1 MRVRFKM
8 EHWADLDIDNNGHLK
23 LGGCDAAELAAKFG
37 TPLYVM
43 EEDVIRGVCREF
55 IKAISGY
62 KGGAKV
68 LYAGKSFMTTSMCRI
83 IDSEGLGLDVVSS
96 GEIRTAMN
104 AGFDLKKAYLH
115 GNNKTPEDLNLALEA
130 GVGRIVID
138 SFAEIK
144 LLSKIAKDQGKVQDV
159 SVRIKPGIEA
169 HTHDYIKTG
178 QVDSKFGFGAADGQG
193 MEAIKEILAEP
204 ALNLIGIHC
213 HIGSQIFE
221 LQPYRDAVKVMLAFL
236 KSVKQETGFLLKEIN
251 MGGGYGVHYVKDDK
265 PLKPGKYVKAM
276 LEEVESVCKNEDI
289 PLPVFAVEPGRSI
302 VGEAGTTLY
311 TVGDIKH
318 IPDIRTYVS
327 VDGGM
332 ADNPRPALYQAKYTC
347 ALAGKMNMP
356 DSTVVSIAGRTCE
369 SGDML
374 IWNAALPEA
383 EAGDIL
389 AVFTTGAYHYSM
401 ASNYNML
408 PHPAVVLVKD
418 GKAELMVARQS
429 YDDLIRNDKVPGW
442 L

>member
-1 MRVRFKM
+1 M
-8 EHWADLDIDNNGHLK
+8 EHWSDLDINNEGHLM
-23 LGGCDAAELAAKFG
+23 LGGCGAEELAKRFG

-43 EEDVIRGVCREF
+43 EEDVIRGVCREYM
-55 IKAISGY
+55 KAVSAY
-62 KGGAKV
+62 KGGSKV
-68 LYAGKSFMTTSMCRI
+68 LYAGKAFMTTSMCKI
-83 IDSEGLGLDVVSS
+83 IGSEGLGLDVVSA

-104 AGFDLKKAYLH
+104 AGYDLKKAYLH
-115 GNNKTPEDLNLALEA
+115 GNNKTPEDLNLALES

-144 LLSKIAKDQGKVQDV
+144 LLSKTAREHGKVQDV

-193 MEAIKEILAEP
+193 MEAIKEMLAEP
-204 ALNLIGIHC
+204 SLNLTGIHC

-221 LQPYRDAVKVMLAFL
+221 LQPYRDAAKVMLNFL
-236 KSVKQETGFLLKEIN
+236 KGVKQETGFSLTEIN
-251 MGGGYGVHYVKDDK
+251 LGGGYGVHYLKDDK
-265 PLKPGKYVKAM
+265 PLKPGEYVKAII
-276 LEEVESVCKNEDI
+276 EEIESICAEENI
-289 PLPVFAVEPGRSI
+289 PLPILAIEPGRSI

-318 IPDIRTYVS
+318 IPGIRTYVS

-408 PHPAVVLVKD
+408 PHPAVVLVKE

-429 YDDLIRNDKVPGW
+429 YEDLIRNDKTPSW

>member
-1 MRVRFKM
+1 M
-8 EHWADLDIDNNGHLK
+8 EHWATLNINEKGHLI
-23 LGGCDAAELAAKFG
+23 LGGCDALELAKRFG

-43 EEDVIRGVCREF
+43 EEDVMRGVCREYVNTV
-55 IKAISGY
+55 ASY

-68 LYAGKSFMTTSMCRI
+68 LYAGKAFMTTSMCRL
-83 IDSEGLGLDVVSS
+83 IDSEGLGLDVVSE

-104 AGFDLKKAYLH
+104 AGYDLKKAYLH
-115 GNNKTPEDLNLALEA
+115 GNNKTPDDLNLALEA

-144 LLSKIAKDQGKVQDV
+144 LLSRIAKQHGKVQDV

-169 HTHDYIKTG
+169 HTHEYIKTG
-178 QVDSKFGFGAADGQG
+178 QVDSKFGFGAEDGQG
-193 MEAIKEILAEP
+193 MEAVKEILAEP
-204 ALNLIGIHC
+204 SLNLLGLHC

-236 KSVKQETGFLLKEIN
+236 KSVKQETGFLIGEVN
-251 MGGGYGVHYVKDDK
+251 FGGGYGIHYLKDDK
-265 PLKPGKYVKAM
+265 PFKPGDYVRAM
-276 LEEVESVCKNEDI
+276 LEEMESVCANEDI
-289 PLPVFAVEPGRSI
+289 PLPVFVIEPGRSI

-318 IPDIRTYVS
+318 IPGVRTYVS

-347 ALAGKMNMP
+347 KLAGKMNMP

-374 IWNAALPEA
+374 IWNATLPEA
-383 EAGDIL
+383 EAEDIM
-389 AVFTTGAYHYSM
+389 AVFSTGAYNYSM

-408 PHPAVVLVKD
+408 MRPAVVLVKD
-418 GKAELMVARQS
+418 GRAELMAARQA
-429 YDDLIRNDKVPGW
+429 YDDLIKNDKVPSW

>member
-1 MRVRFKM
+1 M
-8 EHWADLDIDNNGHLK
+8 EHWAKLDVNRNGHLM
-23 LGGCDAAELAAKFG
+23 LGGCDALELAKEFG

-43 EEDVIRGVCREF
+43 EEDVIRGVCREYMRTV
-55 IKAISGY
+55 KTY

-68 LYAGKSFMTTSMCRI
+68 LYAGKAFMTTAICRI
-83 IDSEGLGLDVVSS
+83 VESEGLGLDVVSE

-104 AGFDLKKAYLH
+104 AGFDMSKTYLH
-115 GNNKTPEDLNLALEA
+115 GNNKTPRDLNIALES

-144 LLSKIAKDQGKVQDV
+144 LLSRIAKEHGKVQDV

-193 MEAIKEILAEP
+193 MEAVKEILAEP
-204 ALNLIGIHC
+204 SLNLIGLHC

-221 LQPYRDAVKVMLAFL
+221 LQPYRDAVNVMLSFL
-236 KSVKQETGFLLKEIN
+236 KSVRDETGFLLTEVN
-251 MGGGYGVHYVKDDK
+251 FGGGYGIHYLKEDK
-265 PLKPGKYVKAM
+265 PFKPSEYIEAM
-276 LEEVESVCKNEDI
+276 IEELNRVCAEKDI
-289 PLPVFAVEPGRSI
+289 PLPVFVIEPGRSI

-318 IPDIRTYVS
+318 IPNIRTYVS

-347 ALAGKMNMP
+347 ALAGKMNKP

-374 IWNAALPEA
+374 IWNATLPEA
-383 EAGDIL
+383 EAGDIM
-389 AVFTTGAYHYSM
+389 AVFSTGAYNYSM

-408 PHPAVVLVKD
+408 PHPAVVLVKN
-418 GKAELMVARQS
+418 GKAELMTARQT
-429 YDDLIRNDKVPGW
+429 YEDLIKNDRIPSW

>member
-1 MRVRFKM
+1 M
-8 EHWADLDIDNNGHLK
+8 EHWASLNIDRNGHLR
-23 LGGCDAAELAAKFG
+23 LGGCDAAELAKRFG

-43 EEDVIRGVCREF
+43 EEDVIRGVCREYMR
-55 IKAISGY
+55 AVSEY
-62 KGGAKV
+62 KGKARV
-68 LYAGKSFMTTSMCRI
+68 LYAGKSFMTTAMCALI
-83 IDSEGLGLDVVSS
+83 GSEGLGLDVVSS
-96 GEIRTAMN
+96 GEMRTAMN

-130 GVGRIVID
+130 GVGRVVID

-144 LLSKIAKDQGKVQDV
+144 LLSKIAKEHGVVQDV

-193 MEAIKEILAEP
+193 LEAIKEILAEP
-204 ALNLIGIHC
+204 NLNLIGIHC

-236 KSVKQETGFLLKEIN
+236 KRVKQETGFTLKEIN
-251 MGGGYGVHYVKDDK
+251 LGGGYGVHYLKSDK
-265 PLKPGKYVKAM
+265 PFKPGEYVEAM
-276 LEEVESVCKNEDI
+276 IGEIEGVCAAENI
-289 PLPVFAVEPGRSI
+289 PLPEFVIEPGRSI

-318 IPDIRTYVS
+318 IPGIRTYVS

-347 ALAGKMNMP
+347 ALAEKMNMP
-356 DSTVVSIAGRTCE
+356 DSTIVSIAGRTCE

-383 EAGDIL
+383 QAGDIL

-408 PHPAVVLVKD
+408 PHPAAVLVKN
-418 GKAELMVARQS
+418 GKAELIVARQS
-429 YDDLIRNDKVPGW
+429 YEDLIKNDNIPSW
-442 L
+442 F

>member
-1 MRVRFKM
+1 M
-8 EHWADLDIDNNGHLK
+8 EHWAKLDVNKDGHLM
-23 LGGCDAAELAAKFG
+23 LGGCDALELAKEFG

-43 EEDVIRGVCREF
+43 EEDVIRGVCREYMRTV
-55 IKAISGY
+55 KTY

-68 LYAGKSFMTTSMCRI
+68 LYAGKAFMTTAICRLVE
-83 IDSEGLGLDVVSS
+83 SEGLGLDVVSE

-104 AGFDLKKAYLH
+104 AGYDMSKTYLH
-115 GNNKTPEDLNLALEA
+115 GNNKTPGDLNIALEA
-130 GVGRIVID
+130 GVGRVVID

-144 LLSKIAKDQGKVQDV
+144 LLSRIAKAHGKVQNV

-193 MEAIKEILAEP
+193 MEAVKEILAEP
-204 ALNLIGIHC
+204 SLNLIGLHC

-221 LQPYRDAVKVMLAFL
+221 LQPYRDAVDVMLSFL
-236 KSVKQETGFLLKEIN
+236 KSVRDETGFLFTEIN
-251 MGGGYGVHYVKDDK
+251 FGGGYGIHYLKEDK
-265 PLKPGKYVKAM
+265 PFKPGEYIEAM
-276 LEEVESVCKNEDI
+276 IEEMHRVCAEKDI
-289 PLPVFAVEPGRSI
+289 PLPVFVIEPGRSI

-318 IPDIRTYVS
+318 IPNIRTYVS

-347 ALAGKMNMP
+347 ALAGKMNEP

-374 IWNAALPEA
+374 IWNATLPEA
-383 EAGDIL
+383 EAGDVM
-389 AVFTTGAYHYSM
+389 AVFSTGAYNYSM

-408 PHPAVVLVKD
+408 PHPAVVLVKN
-418 GKAELMVARQS
+418 GKAELMAARQTCE
-429 YDDLIRNDKVPGW
+429 DLIKNDKVPSW

>member
-1 MRVRFKM
+1 M
-8 EHWADLDIDNNGHLK
+8 EHWAKLDVNRNGHLM
-23 LGGCDAAELAAKFG
+23 LGGCDALELAKEFG

-43 EEDVIRGVCREF
+43 EEDVIRGVCREYMRTV
-55 IKAISGY
+55 KTY

-68 LYAGKSFMTTSMCRI
+68 LYAGKAFMTTAICRI
-83 IDSEGLGLDVVSS
+83 VESEGLGLDVVSE

-104 AGFDLKKAYLH
+104 AGFDMSKTYLH
-115 GNNKTPEDLNLALEA
+115 GNNKTPRDLNIALESC
-130 GVGRIVID
+130 VGRIVID

-144 LLSKIAKDQGKVQDV
+144 LLSRIAKEHGKVQDV

-193 MEAIKEILAEP
+193 MEAVKEILAEP
-204 ALNLIGIHC
+204 SLNLIGLHC

-221 LQPYRDAVKVMLAFL
+221 LQPYRDAVNVMLSFL
-236 KSVKQETGFLLKEIN
+236 KSVRDETGFLLTEVN
-251 MGGGYGVHYVKDDK
+251 FGGGYGIHYLKEDK
-265 PLKPGKYVKAM
+265 PFKPSEYIEAM
-276 LEEVESVCKNEDI
+276 IEELNRVCAEKDI
-289 PLPVFAVEPGRSI
+289 PLPVFVIEPGRSI

-318 IPDIRTYVS
+318 IPNIRTYVS

-347 ALAGKMNMP
+347 ALAGKMNKP

-374 IWNAALPEA
+374 IWNATLPEA
-383 EAGDIL
+383 EAGDIM
-389 AVFTTGAYHYSM
+389 AVFSTGAYNYSM

-408 PHPAVVLVKD
+408 PHPAVVLVKN
-418 GKAELMVARQS
+418 GKAELMTARQT
-429 YDDLIRNDKVPGW
+429 YEDLIKNDRIPSW

>member
-1 MRVRFKM
+1 M
-8 EHWADLDIDNNGHLK
+8 EHWADPDIDTNGHLR
-23 LGGCDAAELAAKFG
+23 LGGCDATWLAQRFG

-43 EEDVIRGVCREF
+43 EEDVIRGVCREYM
-55 IKAISGY
+55 KAVSGY

-68 LYAGKSFMTTSMCRI
+68 LYAGKAFMTTAICALI
-83 IDSEGLGLDVVSS
+83 GSEGLGLDVVSA
-96 GEIRTAMN
+96 GEMHTAIN

-115 GNNKTPEDLNLALEA
+115 GNNKTPEDLDLALEA
-130 GVGRIVID
+130 GIGRVVID

-144 LLSKIAKDQGKVQDV
+144 LLSKTAKEHGKVQDV

-169 HTHDYIKTG
+169 HTHEYIKTG
-178 QVDSKFGFGAADGQG
+178 QLDSKFGFGAADGQG
-193 MEAIKEILAEP
+193 LEAVKEILAEP
-204 ALNLIGIHC
+204 SLNLIGIHC

-221 LQPYRDAVKVMLAFL
+221 LQPYRDAVKVMLGFL
-236 KSVKQETGFLLKEIN
+236 KNVKLETGFLLTEIN
-251 MGGGYGVHYVKDDK
+251 MGGGYGIHYLKDDK
-265 PLKPGKYVKAM
+265 PFKPGEYVRAM
-276 LEEVESVCKNEDI
+276 LEETENVCAKENL
-289 PLPVFAVEPGRSI
+289 PLPVFAIEPGRSI

-318 IPDIRTYVS
+318 IPGIRTYVS

-332 ADNPRPALYQAKYTC
+332 ADNPRPALYQAQYAC
-347 ALAGKMNMP
+347 ALAGKMNTP
-356 DSTVVSIAGRTCE
+356 DSTIVSIAGRTCE

-374 IWNAALPEA
+374 IWNTALPGA
-383 EAGDIL
+383 EAGDIM
-389 AVFTTGAYHYSM
+389 AVFSTGAYNYSM

-418 GKAELMVARQS
+418 GKAELMAARQS
-429 YDDLIRNDKVPGW
+429 YKDLIRNDKVPGW

>member
-1 MRVRFKM
+1 M
-8 EHWADLDIDNNGHLK
+8 EHWARLDVNKQGHLM
-23 LGGCDAAELAAKFG
+23 LGGCDALDLANEFG

-43 EEDVIRGVCREF
+43 EEDVMRGVCREYMETV
-55 IKAISGY
+55 KSY

-68 LYAGKSFMTTSMCRI
+68 LFAGKAFMTTAMCRLV
-83 IDSEGLGLDVVSS
+83 DSEGLGLDVVSE

-115 GNNKTPEDLNLALEA
+115 GNNKTPGDLNLALEA
-130 GVGRIVID
+130 GVGRVVID

-144 LLSKIAKDQGKVQDV
+144 LLSKIAKEHGKVQDV

-193 MEAIKEILAEP
+193 MEAVREILAEP
-204 ALNLIGIHC
+204 SLNLIGLHC

-221 LQPYRDAVKVMLAFL
+221 LQPYRDTVRVMVSFL
-236 KSVKQETGFLLKEIN
+236 KKVKEETGFLFTEIN
-251 MGGGYGVHYVKDDK
+251 FGGGYGIHYLKDDK
-265 PLKPGKYVKAM
+265 PYKPGEYIEAM
-276 LEEVESVCKNEDI
+276 LEEMNMVCTEKDI
-289 PLPVFAVEPGRSI
+289 PLPVFAIEPGRSI

-318 IPDIRTYVS
+318 IPGIRTYVS

-332 ADNPRPALYQAKYTC
+332 ADNPRPALYQAQYTC
-347 ALAGKMNMP
+347 ALAGKMDTP
-356 DSTVVSIAGRTCE
+356 DSEIVSIAGRTCE

-374 IWNAALPEA
+374 IWNATLPEA
-383 EAGDIL
+383 EAGDIM
-389 AVFTTGAYHYSM
+389 AVFSTGAYNYSM

-418 GKAELMVARQS
+418 GKAGLMVARQS
-429 YDDLIRNDKVPGW
+429 PDDLIKNDKVPSW

>member
-1 MRVRFKM
+1 M
-8 EHWADLDIDNNGHLK
+8 EHWAKLDVNKDGHLM
-23 LGGCDAAELAAKFG
+23 LGGCDALELAKEFG

-43 EEDVIRGVCREF
+43 EEDVIRGVCREYMRTV
-55 IKAISGY
+55 KTY

-68 LYAGKSFMTTSMCRI
+68 LYAGKAFMTTAICRLVE
-83 IDSEGLGLDVVSS
+83 SEGLGLDVVSE

-104 AGFDLKKAYLH
+104 AGYDMSKTYLH
-115 GNNKTPEDLNLALEA
+115 GNNKTPGDLNIALEA
-130 GVGRIVID
+130 GVGRVVID

-144 LLSKIAKDQGKVQDV
+144 LLSRIAKAHGKVQNV

-193 MEAIKEILAEP
+193 MEAVKEILAEP
-204 ALNLIGIHC
+204 SLNLIGLHC

-221 LQPYRDAVKVMLAFL
+221 LQPYRDAVDVMLSFL
-236 KSVKQETGFLLKEIN
+236 KSVRDETGFLFTEIN
-251 MGGGYGVHYVKDDK
+251 FGGGYGIHYLKEDK
-265 PLKPGKYVKAM
+265 PFKPGEYIEAM
-276 LEEVESVCKNEDI
+276 IEEMHRVCAEKDI
-289 PLPVFAVEPGRSI
+289 PLPVFVIEPGRSI

-318 IPDIRTYVS
+318 IPNIRTYVS

-347 ALAGKMNMP
+347 ALAGKMNEP

-374 IWNAALPEA
+374 IWNATLPEA
-383 EAGDIL
+383 EAGDVM
-389 AVFTTGAYHYSM
+389 AVFSTGAYNYSM

-408 PHPAVVLVKD
+408 PHPAVVLVKN
-418 GKAELMVARQS
+418 GKAELMTARQTCE
-429 YDDLIRNDKVPGW
+429 DLIKNDKVPSW

>member
-1 MRVRFKM
+1 M
-8 EHWADLDIDNNGHLK
+8 EHWAKLDVNKDGHLM
-23 LGGCDAAELAAKFG
+23 LGGCDALELAKEFG

-43 EEDVIRGVCREF
+43 EEDVIRGVCREYVRTV
-55 IKAISGY
+55 KTY

-68 LYAGKSFMTTSMCRI
+68 LYAGKAFMTTAICRI
-83 IDSEGLGLDVVSS
+83 VESEGLGLDVVSE

-104 AGFDLKKAYLH
+104 AGFDMSKAYLH
-115 GNNKTPEDLNLALEA
+115 GNNKTPRDLNIALES

-144 LLSKIAKDQGKVQDV
+144 LLSRIAKEHGKVQDV

-193 MEAIKEILAEP
+193 MEAVKKILAEP
-204 ALNLIGIHC
+204 SLNLIGLHC

-221 LQPYRDAVKVMLAFL
+221 LQPYRDAVNVMLSFL
-236 KSVKQETGFLLKEIN
+236 KSVRDETGFLLNEIN
-251 MGGGYGVHYVKDDK
+251 FGGGYGIHYLKEDK
-265 PLKPGKYVKAM
+265 PYKPSEYIEAM
-276 LEEVESVCKNEDI
+276 IEELNRVCAEKDI
-289 PLPVFAVEPGRSI
+289 PLPVFVIEPGRSI

-318 IPDIRTYVS
+318 IPNIRTYVS

-347 ALAGKMNMP
+347 ALAGKMNKP

-374 IWNAALPEA
+374 IWNATLPEA
-383 EAGDIL
+383 EAGDIM
-389 AVFTTGAYHYSM
+389 AVFSTGAYNYSM

-408 PHPAVVLVKD
+408 PHPAVVLVKN
-418 GKAELMVARQS
+418 GKAELMTARQT
-429 YDDLIRNDKVPGW
+429 YEDLIKNDRIPSW

>member
-1 MRVRFKM
+1 M
-8 EHWADLDIDNNGHLK
+8 EHWAKLDVNRNGHLM
-23 LGGCDAAELAAKFG
+23 LGGCDALELAKEFG

-43 EEDVIRGVCREF
+43 EEDVIRGVCREYMRTV
-55 IKAISGY
+55 KTY

-68 LYAGKSFMTTSMCRI
+68 LYAGKAFMTTAICRI
-83 IDSEGLGLDVVSS
+83 VESEGLGLDVVSE

-104 AGFDLKKAYLH
+104 AGFDMSKTYLH
-115 GNNKTPEDLNLALEA
+115 GNNKTPRDLNIALES

-144 LLSKIAKDQGKVQDV
+144 LLSRIAKEHGKVQDV

-193 MEAIKEILAEP
+193 MEAVKEILAEP
-204 ALNLIGIHC
+204 SLNLIGLHC

-221 LQPYRDAVKVMLAFL
+221 LQPYRDAVNVMLSFL
-236 KSVKQETGFLLKEIN
+236 KSVRDETGFLLTEVN
-251 MGGGYGVHYVKDDK
+251 FGGGYGIHYLKEDK
-265 PLKPGKYVKAM
+265 PFKPSEYIEAM
-276 LEEVESVCKNEDI
+276 IEELNRVCAEKDI
-289 PLPVFAVEPGRSI
+289 PLPVFVIEPGRSI

-318 IPDIRTYVS
+318 IPNIRTYVS

-347 ALAGKMNMP
+347 ALAGKMNKP

-374 IWNAALPEA
+374 IWNATLPEA
-383 EAGDIL
+383 EAGDIM
-389 AVFTTGAYHYSM
+389 AVFSTGAYNYSM

-408 PHPAVVLVKD
+408 PHPAVVLVKN
-418 GKAELMVARQS
+418 GKAELMTARQT
-429 YDDLIRNDKVPGW
+429 YEDLIKNDKIPSW

>member
-1 MRVRFKM
+1 M
-8 EHWADLDIDNNGHLK
+8 EHWENPDIDKNGHLR
-23 LGGCDAAELAAKFG
+23 LGGCDAAELARQFG

-43 EEDVIRGVCREF
+43 EEDVIRGVCREYM
-55 IKAISGY
+55 KAISGY
-62 KGGAKV
+62 RGGAKV
-68 LYAGKSFMTTSMCRI
+68 LYAGKAFMTTAMCALI
-83 IDSEGLGLDVVSS
+83 SSEGLGLDVVSS

-115 GNNKTPEDLNLALEA
+115 GNNKTPEDLKLALEA
-130 GVGRIVID
+130 GVGRVVID

-144 LLSKIAKDQGKVQDV
+144 LLSKIAEDHGKVQDV

-169 HTHDYIKTG
+169 HTHKYIKTG
-178 QVDSKFGFGAADGQG
+178 QLDSKFGFGAADGQG

-204 ALNLIGIHC
+204 SLNLIGIHC

-221 LQPYRDAVKVMLAFL
+221 IQPYRDAVKVMLMFL
-236 KSVKQETGFLLKEIN
+236 KSVKQETGFSLTEIN
-251 MGGGYGVHYVKDDK
+251 LGGGYGVHYLKSDK
-265 PLKPGKYVKAM
+265 PFRPEEYVKAM
-276 LEEVESVCKNEDI
+276 IEETESVCERENI
-289 PLPVFAVEPGRSI
+289 PLPVFAIEPGRSI

-318 IPDIRTYVS
+318 IPNIRTYVS

-347 ALAGKMNMP
+347 ALAGKMNLP
-356 DSTVVSIAGRTCE
+356 DSTIVSIAGRTCE

-374 IWNAALPEA
+374 IWDAALPEA

-408 PHPAVVLVKD
+408 PHPAVVLVRN

-429 YDDLIRNDKVPGW
+429 YEDLIRNDKVPSW

>member
-1 MRVRFKM
+1 M
-8 EHWADLDIDNNGHLK
+8 EHWAEPDIDNNGHLR
-23 LGGCDAAELAAKFG
+23 LGGCDAVELAKRFG

-43 EEDVIRGVCREF
+43 EEDVIRGVCREYM
-55 IKAISGY
+55 KAVCGY

-68 LYAGKSFMTTSMCRI
+68 LYAGKAFMTTAICALI
-83 IDSEGLGLDVVSS
+83 GSEGLGLDVVSA

-104 AGFDLKKAYLH
+104 AGYDLKKAYLH

-144 LLSKIAKDQGKVQDV
+144 LLSRIAKEHGKVQDV

-169 HTHDYIKTG
+169 HTHEYIKTG
-178 QVDSKFGFGAADGQG
+178 QLDSKFGFGAADGQG
-193 MEAIKEILAEP
+193 MEAVKVILAEP
-204 ALNLIGIHC
+204 SLSLCGIHC

-221 LQPYRDAVKVMLAFL
+221 LQPYRDAVKVMLTFL
-236 KSVKQETGFLLKEIN
+236 KSVKRETGFSLTEIN
-251 MGGGYGVHYVKDDK
+251 LGGGYGVHYLKGDK
-265 PLKPGKYVKAM
+265 PFRPGEYVKAM
-276 LEEVESVCKNEDI
+276 IEEIESVCANEGI
-289 PLPVFAVEPGRSI
+289 PLPAFAIEPGRSI

-318 IPDIRTYVS
+318 IPGIRTYVS

-347 ALAGKMNMP
+347 ALAGKMNKP

-374 IWNAALPEA
+374 IWNATLPEA

-408 PHPAVVLVKD
+408 PHPAVVLVKN
-418 GKAELMVARQS
+418 GKAELMAARQS
-429 YDDLIRNDKVPGW
+429 YEDLIRNDKMPGW

>member
-1 MRVRFKM
+1 M
-8 EHWADLDIDNNGHLK
+8 EHWAKLDVNRNGHLM
-23 LGGCDAAELAAKFG
+23 LGGCDALELAKEFG

-43 EEDVIRGVCREF
+43 EEDVIRGVCREYMRTV
-55 IKAISGY
+55 KTY

-68 LYAGKSFMTTSMCRI
+68 LYAGKAFMTTAICRI
-83 IDSEGLGLDVVSS
+83 VESEGLGLDVVSE

-104 AGFDLKKAYLH
+104 AGFDMSKTYLH
-115 GNNKTPEDLNLALEA
+115 GNNKTPRDLNIALES

-144 LLSKIAKDQGKVQDV
+144 LLSRIAKEHGKVQDV
-159 SVRIKPGIEA
+159 SVRIKPSIEA

-193 MEAIKEILAEP
+193 MEAVKEILAEP
-204 ALNLIGIHC
+204 SLNLIGLHC

-221 LQPYRDAVKVMLAFL
+221 LQPYRDAVNVMLSFL
-236 KSVKQETGFLLKEIN
+236 KSVRDETGFLLTEVN
-251 MGGGYGVHYVKDDK
+251 FGGGYGIHYLKEDK
-265 PLKPGKYVKAM
+265 PFKPSEYIEAM
-276 LEEVESVCKNEDI
+276 IEELNRVCAEKDI
-289 PLPVFAVEPGRSI
+289 PLPVFVIEPGRSI

-318 IPDIRTYVS
+318 IPNIRTYVS

-347 ALAGKMNMP
+347 ALAGKMNKP

-374 IWNAALPEA
+374 IWNATLPEA
-383 EAGDIL
+383 EAGDIM
-389 AVFTTGAYHYSM
+389 AVFSTGAYNYSM

-408 PHPAVVLVKD
+408 PHPAVVLVKN
-418 GKAELMVARQS
+418 GKAELMTARQT
-429 YDDLIRNDKVPGW
+429 YEDLIKNDRIPSW

>member
-1 MRVRFKM
+1 M
-8 EHWADLDIDNNGHLK
+8 EHWAKLDVNKDGHLM
-23 LGGCDAAELAAKFG
+23 LGGCDALELAKEFG

-43 EEDVIRGVCREF
+43 EEDVIRGVCREYMRTV
-55 IKAISGY
+55 KTY

-68 LYAGKSFMTTSMCRI
+68 LYAGKAFMTTAICRLVE
-83 IDSEGLGLDVVSS
+83 SEGLGLDVVSE

-104 AGFDLKKAYLH
+104 AGYDMSKTYLH
-115 GNNKTPEDLNLALEA
+115 GNNKTPGDLNIALEA
-130 GVGRIVID
+130 GVGRVVID

-144 LLSKIAKDQGKVQDV
+144 LLSRIAKAHGKVQNV

-193 MEAIKEILAEP
+193 MEAVKEILAEP
-204 ALNLIGIHC
+204 SLNLIGLHC

-221 LQPYRDAVKVMLAFL
+221 LQPYRDAVDVMLSFL
-236 KSVKQETGFLLKEIN
+236 KSVRDETGFLFTEIN
-251 MGGGYGVHYVKDDK
+251 FGGGYGIHYLKEDK
-265 PLKPGKYVKAM
+265 PFKPGEYIEAM
-276 LEEVESVCKNEDI
+276 IEEMHRVCAEKDI
-289 PLPVFAVEPGRSI
+289 PLPVFVIEPGRSI

-318 IPDIRTYVS
+318 IPNIRTYVS

-347 ALAGKMNMP
+347 ALAGKMNEP

-374 IWNAALPEA
+374 IWNATLPEA
-383 EAGDIL
+383 EAGDVM
-389 AVFTTGAYHYSM
+389 AVFSTGAYNYSM

-408 PHPAVVLVKD
+408 PHPAVVLVKN
-418 GKAELMVARQS
+418 GKAGLMAARQTCE
-429 YDDLIRNDKVPGW
+429 DLIKNDKVPSW

>member
-1 MRVRFKM
+1 M
-8 EHWADLDIDNNGHLK
+8 EHWSKLDVNKDGHLM
-23 LGGCDAAELAAKFG
+23 LGGCDALELAKEFG

-43 EEDVIRGVCREF
+43 EEDVIRGVCREYMRTV
-55 IKAISGY
+55 KTY

-68 LYAGKSFMTTSMCRI
+68 LYAGKAFMTTAICRI
-83 IDSEGLGLDVVSS
+83 VESEGLGLDVVSE

-104 AGFDLKKAYLH
+104 AGFDMSKAYLH
-115 GNNKTPEDLNLALEA
+115 GNNKTPRDLNIALES

-144 LLSKIAKDQGKVQDV
+144 LLSRIAKEHGKVQDV

-193 MEAIKEILAEP
+193 MEAVKEILAEP
-204 ALNLIGIHC
+204 SLNLTGLHC

-221 LQPYRDAVKVMLAFL
+221 LQPYRDAVNVMLSFL
-236 KSVKQETGFLLKEIN
+236 KSVRDETGFLLNEIN
-251 MGGGYGVHYVKDDK
+251 FGGGYGIHYLKEDK
-265 PLKPGKYVKAM
+265 PYKPSEYIEAM
-276 LEEVESVCKNEDI
+276 IEELNRVCAEKDI
-289 PLPVFAVEPGRSI
+289 PLPAFVIEPGRSI

-318 IPDIRTYVS
+318 IPNIRTYVS

-347 ALAGKMNMP
+347 ALAGKMNKP

-374 IWNAALPEA
+374 IWNATLPEA
-383 EAGDIL
+383 EAGDIM
-389 AVFTTGAYHYSM
+389 AVFSTGAYNYSM

-408 PHPAVVLVKD
+408 PHPAVVLVKN
-418 GKAELMVARQS
+418 GKAELMTARQT
-429 YDDLIRNDKVPGW
+429 YEDLIKNDRIPSW

>member
-1 MRVRFKM
+1 M
-8 EHWADLDIDNNGHLK
+8 EHWADLDIDKNGHLK
-23 LGGCDAAELAAKFG
+23 LGGCDAVELAKKFG

-43 EEDVIRGVCREF
+43 DEDVMRGVCREYM
-55 IKAISGY
+55 KAISGY
-62 KGGAKV
+62 KGSAKV
-68 LYAGKSFMTTSMCRI
+68 LYAGKAFMTTSMCKL
-83 IDSEGLGLDVVSS
+83 IDSEGLGLDVVSE

-104 AGFDLKKAYLH
+104 AGYDLKKTYLH
-115 GNNKTPEDLNLALEA
+115 GNNKTPNDLNLALEA
-130 GVGRIVID
+130 GVGRVVID
-138 SFAEIK
+138 SFAEIR
-144 LLSKIAKDQGKVQDV
+144 LLSSIAKEHGKVQDV

-178 QVDSKFGFGAADGQG
+178 QIDSKFGFGAEDGQG

-204 ALNLIGIHC
+204 SLNLVGIHC

-221 LQPYRDAVKVMLAFL
+221 LQPYRDAVKVMIRFL
-236 KSVKQETGFLLKEIN
+236 KSVKQETGYLLTETN
-251 MGGGYGVHYVKDDK
+251 FGGGYGIHYLKDDK
-265 PLKPGKYVKAM
+265 PFRPGEYVEAM
-276 LEEVESVCKNEDI
+276 LEEMESVCAQEGMT
-289 PLPVFAVEPGRSI
+289 LPVFVIEPGRSI

-318 IPDIRTYVS
+318 IPNVRTYVS

-347 ALAGKMNMP
+347 VLAGKMNEP
-356 DSTVVSIAGRTCE
+356 DTTVVSIAGRTCE

-374 IWNAALPEA
+374 IWNATLPEA
-383 EAGDIL
+383 EAGDIM
-389 AVFTTGAYHYSM
+389 AVFSTGAYNYSM

-408 PHPAVVLVKD
+408 AHPAVVLVKG
-418 GKAELMVARQS
+418 GKAELMVERQS
-429 YDDLIRNDKVPGW
+429 LQDLIKNDKVPSW